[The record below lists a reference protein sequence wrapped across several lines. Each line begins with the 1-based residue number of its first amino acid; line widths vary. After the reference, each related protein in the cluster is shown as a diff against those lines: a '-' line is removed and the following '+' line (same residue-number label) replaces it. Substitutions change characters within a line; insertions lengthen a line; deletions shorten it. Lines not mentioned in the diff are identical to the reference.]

1 MTRAAMLAALVF
13 MRRGYGESGSQYA
26 ESSSPCGQREY
37 LRAAW
42 QRRSR

>member
-1 MTRAAMLAALVF
+1 MKRAAMLAALVF
-13 MRRGYGESGSQYA
+13 MRRGYGDSGSKYA
-26 ESSSPCGQREY
+26 ESSGPCSQREY